1 MSSKII
7 WDFLK
12 KEGFSDFGVAGLMGN
27 LDAESALRPNN
38 LQDTYS
44 RSLGLS
50 DAEYTAKVDN
60 GTYTNFVRD
69 SAGYGL
75 AQWTYWSRKENLLNY
90 AKSKKKSIGDLE
102 MQLEFLVKELKTSY
116 KNSVYNI
123 LVNATTVQQASDVV
137 LMNFE
142 RPANAAAQK
151 SKRAAMGQVYYDKY
165 AKGVENTTMATN
177 TYKKGQKTKLSENF
191 NSLEFD
197 CHGSGCCSE
206 TIINPKL
213 VEYVQKI
220 RDHFGKSIT
229 VTSGYR
235 CPVHNKRIGGATG
248 SRHSKGDAADI
259 VVSGV
264 APREVAK
271 YAESIGIK
279 GIGLY
284 ETNADG
290 HFTHVD
296 TRDVKSFWYGQNEA
310 KRTTFGGSTPV
321 PDPSPAPTPKPSIN
335 NNVLSIGDTGE
346 DVRKLQEQL
355 VKLGYN
361 VGSKGPDGDFG
372 SKTYAAVIDFQRK
385 HNLKDDGIVGPLTEN
400 AIKEAIKNME
410 QNTATPEVE
419 EKKTFKVGD
428 TVRLVP
434 GATYVGGGSIAS
446 YIFDKKLYIREVRK
460 DGNYIISTLKTG
472 AITGMVSPEAVVDYE
487 GTAVVVQPNFEPYLV
502 KITASALN
510 VRAGAGTQYPI
521 ITQLRKNGVYTIVG
535 ENGKWGKL
543 KTSGWISLDYTK
555 KLDLNNG

>member
-102 MQLEFLVKELKTSY
+102 MQLEFLVQELKISY

-191 NSLEFD
+191 NSSEFD

-206 TIINPKL
+206 TIVNPKL

-310 KRTTFGGSTPV
+310 KRTTFGGSTPA
-321 PDPSPAPTPKPSIN
+321 PNPSPAPAPKPSVN

-346 DVRKLQEQL
+346 NVRKLQEQL

-385 HNLKDDGIVGPLTEN
+385 HNLDDDGIVGPLTEN
-400 AIKEAIKNME
+400 AIKEAIENME
-410 QNTATPEVE
+410 QNVVTPDIE
-419 EKKTFKVGD
+419 TFKIGEIAQ
-428 TVRLVP
+428 LIP
-434 GATYVGGGSIAS
+434 GATYIDGKSIPAWVINSKIYIRSEMQENNSIAFS
-446 YIFDKKLYIREVRK
+446 
-460 DGNYIISTLKTG
+460 ISKTG
-472 AITGMVSPEAVVDYE
+472 PITGVTNISNLMKYIPGENIEINS
-487 GTAVVVQPNFEPYLV
+487 NFENYV
-502 KITASALN
+502 IKVTADVLN
-510 VRAGAGTQYPI
+510 IRVGAGTNFKVI
-521 ITQLRKNGVYTIVG
+521 GQLRKFDLCTIIA
-535 ENGKWGKL
+535 EKNNWGKL
-543 KTSGWISLDYTK
+543 KNGAGWICLDYVQKLK
-555 KLDLNNG
+555 KNG

>member
-102 MQLEFLVKELKTSY
+102 MQLEFLIQELKTSY

-235 CPVHNKRIGGATG
+235 CPIHNKRIGGATG

-290 HFTHVD
+290 HFTHID

-310 KRTTFGGSTPV
+310 KRTTFGGSTPA
-321 PDPSPAPTPKPSIN
+321 PIPAPAPAPQPSIN
-335 NNVLSIGDTGE
+335 NDVLSIGDTGE
-346 DVRKLQEQL
+346 DIRELQEWL

-372 SKTYAAVIDFQRK
+372 SKT
-385 HNLKDDGIVGPLTEN
+385 
-400 AIKEAIKNME
+400 
-410 QNTATPEVE
+410 
-419 EKKTFKVGD
+419 
-428 TVRLVP
+428 
-434 GATYVGGGSIAS
+434 
-446 YIFDKKLYIREVRK
+446 
-460 DGNYIISTLKTG
+460 
-472 AITGMVSPEAVVDYE
+472 
-487 GTAVVVQPNFEPYLV
+487 
-502 KITASALN
+502 
-510 VRAGAGTQYPI
+510 
-521 ITQLRKNGVYTIVG
+521 
-535 ENGKWGKL
+535 
-543 KTSGWISLDYTK
+543 
-555 KLDLNNG
+555 

>member
-102 MQLEFLVKELKTSY
+102 MQLEFLVQELKISY

-142 RPANAAAQK
+142 RPANAVAQK

-165 AKGVENTTMATN
+165 AKGVENTTMTTN

-191 NSLEFD
+191 NSSEFD

-206 TIINPKL
+206 TIVNPKL

-310 KRTTFGGSTPV
+310 KRTTFGGSTPA
-321 PDPSPAPTPKPSIN
+321 PNPSPAPAPKPSVN

-346 DVRKLQEQL
+346 NVRKLQEQL

-385 HNLKDDGIVGPLTEN
+385 HNLDDDGIVGLLTEN
-400 AIKEAIKNME
+400 AIKEAIENME
-410 QNTATPEVE
+410 QNVVTPDIE
-419 EKKTFKVGD
+419 TFKIGEIAQ
-428 TVRLVP
+428 LIP
-434 GATYVGGGSIAS
+434 GATYIDGKSIPAWVINSKIYIRSEMQENNSIAFS
-446 YIFDKKLYIREVRK
+446 
-460 DGNYIISTLKTG
+460 ISKTG
-472 AITGMVSPEAVVDYE
+472 PITGVTNISNLMKYIPGENIEINS
-487 GTAVVVQPNFEPYLV
+487 NFENYV
-502 KITASALN
+502 IKVTADVLN
-510 VRAGAGTQYPI
+510 IRAGAGTNFKVI
-521 ITQLRKNGVYTIVG
+521 GQLRKFDLCTIIA
-535 ENGKWGKL
+535 EKNNWGKL
-543 KTSGWISLDYTK
+543 KNGAGWICLDYVQKLK
-555 KLDLNNG
+555 KNG

>member
-1 MSSKII
+1 M
-7 WDFLK
+7 
-12 KEGFSDFGVAGLMGN
+12 
-27 LDAESALRPNN
+27 
-38 LQDTYS
+38 
-44 RSLGLS
+44 
-50 DAEYTAKVDN
+50 
-60 GTYTNFVRD
+60 
-69 SAGYGL
+69 
-75 AQWTYWSRKENLLNY
+75 
-90 AKSKKKSIGDLE
+90 
-102 MQLEFLVKELKTSY
+102 KTSY

-142 RPANAAAQK
+142 KPANAAAQK

-191 NSLEFD
+191 NSSEFD

-213 VEYVQKI
+213 VEYVQQI

-235 CPVHNKRIGGATG
+235 CPTHNKRIGGATG

-264 APREVAK
+264 APAEVAK

-284 ETNADG
+284 ETSADG

-310 KRTTFGGSTPV
+310 KRTTFGGST
-321 PDPSPAPTPKPSIN
+321 SAPTPTPTPAPQPSIN
-335 NNVLSIGDTGE
+335 NDVLSIGDTGE
-346 DVRKLQEQL
+346 DVKELQEWL

-400 AIKEAIKNME
+400 AIKEAIEKME
-410 QNTATPEVE
+410 QNVVTPDIE
-419 EKKTFKVGD
+419 TFKIGEIVQ
-428 TVRLVP
+428 LIP
-434 GATYVGGGSIAS
+434 GATYIDGKSVPTWIINSKIYIRSEMQENNSIAFS
-446 YIFDKKLYIREVRK
+446 
-460 DGNYIISTLKTG
+460 ISKTG
-472 AITGMVSPEAVVDYE
+472 PITGVTHISNLMKYVPGENIEIDS
-487 GTAVVVQPNFEPYLV
+487 NFENYV
-502 KITASALN
+502 IRVTADVLN
-510 VRAGAGTQYPI
+510 IRAGAGTNFKI
-521 ITQLRKNGVYTIVG
+521 IGQLRKFDLCTIIA
-535 ENGKWGKL
+535 EKNNWGKL
-543 KTSGWISLDYTK
+543 KNGTGWIYLDYVQKLK
-555 KLDLNNG
+555 KNG

>member
-151 SKRAAMGQVYYDKY
+151 SKRAAMGQVYYNKY

-310 KRTTFGGSTPV
+310 KRTTFGGSTPA
-321 PDPSPAPTPKPSIN
+321 PDPSPAPAPKPSIN

-400 AIKEAIKNME
+400 AIKEAIENM
-410 QNTATPEVE
+410 NNI
-419 EKKTFKVGD
+419 EKKTFKIGD
-428 TVRLVP
+428 AVRLLP
-434 GATYVGGGSIAS
+434 NATFIDGKVIPTWVINS
-446 YIFDKKLYIREVRK
+446 KLYVR
-460 DGNYIISTLKTG
+460 NINENAISFSVSKTG
-472 AITGMVSPEAVVDYE
+472 AITGVTNVSN
-487 GTAVVVQPNFEPYLV
+487 VVVYTDEIPVDPNFESYIV
-502 KITASALN
+502 QITADVLN
-510 VRAGAGTQYPI
+510 VRAGAGTNHKV
-521 ITQLRKNGVYTIVG
+521 TDQLLKHGLYTIVG
-535 ENGKWGKL
+535 EQNGWGRL
-543 KTSGWISLDYTK
+543 KNGTGWISLEFTRK
-555 KLDLNNG
+555 VK

>member
-44 RSLGLS
+44 REFKLS
-50 DAEYTAKVDN
+50 DVEYTTKVDN
-60 GTYTNFVRD
+60 GTYTNFVHD
-69 SAGYGL
+69 EAGYGL

-102 MQLEFLVKELKTSY
+102 MQLEFLIKELKTSY
-116 KNSVYNI
+116 TNSVYNI
-123 LVNATTVQQASDVV
+123 LKNATSVQQASDVV

-142 RPANAAAQK
+142 RPANAA
-151 SKRAAMGQVYYDKY
+151 SKKKERATMGQVYYDKY

-321 PDPSPAPTPKPSIN
+321 PDPSPAPAPQPSIN

-410 QNTATPEVE
+410 QDVVTPDIE
-419 EKKTFKVGD
+419 TFKIGEIAQ
-428 TVRLVP
+428 LIP
-434 GATYVGGGSIAS
+434 GATYIDGKSIPAWIINSKIYIRSEMQENNSIAFS
-446 YIFDKKLYIREVRK
+446 
-460 DGNYIISTLKTG
+460 ISKTG
-472 AITGMVSPEAVVDYE
+472 PITGVTNISNLMKYIPGENIEINSTFENYVIKV
-487 GTAVVVQPNFEPYLV
+487 TADV
-502 KITASALN
+502 LN
-510 VRAGAGTQYPI
+510 IRAGAGTNFKI
-521 ITQLRKNGVYTIVG
+521 IGQLRKFDLCTIIA
-535 ENGKWGKL
+535 EKNNWGKL
-543 KTSGWISLDYTK
+543 KNGAGWICLDYVQKLK
-555 KLDLNNG
+555 KNG

>member
-102 MQLEFLVKELKTSY
+102 MQLEFLVQELKISY

-191 NSLEFD
+191 NSSEFD

-206 TIINPKL
+206 TIVNPKL

-310 KRTTFGGSTPV
+310 KRTTFGGNTPE
-321 PDPSPAPTPKPSIN
+321 PAPTPTPQPSIN
-335 NNVLSIGDTGE
+335 NDVLSIGDTGE
-346 DVRKLQEQL
+346 DVRELQEWL

-385 HNLKDDGIVGPLTEN
+385 HNLDDDGIVGPLTEN
-400 AIKEAIKNME
+400 AIKEAIENME
-410 QNTATPEVE
+410 QNVVTPDIE
-419 EKKTFKVGD
+419 TFKIGEIAQ
-428 TVRLVP
+428 LIP
-434 GATYVGGGSIAS
+434 GATYIDGKSIPAWVINSKIYIRSEMQENNSIAFS
-446 YIFDKKLYIREVRK
+446 
-460 DGNYIISTLKTG
+460 ISKTG
-472 AITGMVSPEAVVDYE
+472 PITGVTNISNLMKYIPGENIEINSTFENYVIKV
-487 GTAVVVQPNFEPYLV
+487 TADV
-502 KITASALN
+502 LN
-510 VRAGAGTQYPI
+510 IRAGAGTNFKVI
-521 ITQLRKNGVYTIVG
+521 GQLRKFDLCTIIA
-535 ENGKWGKL
+535 EKNNWGKL
-543 KTSGWISLDYTK
+543 KNGAGWICLDYVQKLK
-555 KLDLNNG
+555 KNG

>member
-102 MQLEFLVKELKTSY
+102 MQLEFLVQELKISY

-142 RPANAAAQK
+142 RPANAVAQK

-191 NSLEFD
+191 NSSEFD

-206 TIINPKL
+206 TIVNPKL

-310 KRTTFGGSTPV
+310 KRTTFGGSTPA
-321 PDPSPAPTPKPSIN
+321 PNPSPAPAPKPSVN

-346 DVRKLQEQL
+346 NVRKLQEQL

-385 HNLKDDGIVGPLTEN
+385 HNLDDDGIVGPLTEN
-400 AIKEAIKNME
+400 AIKEAIENME
-410 QNTATPEVE
+410 QNVVTPDIE
-419 EKKTFKVGD
+419 TFKIGEIAQ
-428 TVRLVP
+428 LIP
-434 GATYVGGGSIAS
+434 GATYIDGKSIPAWVINSKIYIRSEMQENNSIAFS
-446 YIFDKKLYIREVRK
+446 
-460 DGNYIISTLKTG
+460 ISKTG
-472 AITGMVSPEAVVDYE
+472 PITGVTNISNLMKYIPGENIEINS
-487 GTAVVVQPNFEPYLV
+487 NFENYV
-502 KITASALN
+502 IKVTADVLN
-510 VRAGAGTQYPI
+510 IRAGAGTNFKVI
-521 ITQLRKNGVYTIVG
+521 GQLRKFDLCTIIA
-535 ENGKWGKL
+535 EKNNWGKL
-543 KTSGWISLDYTK
+543 KNGAGWICLDYVQKLK
-555 KLDLNNG
+555 KNG

>member
-102 MQLEFLVKELKTSY
+102 MQLEFLVQELKTSY

-310 KRTTFGGSTPV
+310 KRTTFGGSTPA
-321 PDPSPAPTPKPSIN
+321 PDPSPAPAPKPSIN

-410 QNTATPEVE
+410 QNVIIPEE
-419 EKKTFKVGD
+419 EEVKLEEGMEVA
-428 TVRLVP
+428 LLN
-434 GATYVGGGSIAS
+434 GAVFTNGKSVAS
-446 YIFDKKLYIREVRK
+446 WMFNKKLYVRK
-460 DGNYIISTLKTG
+460 VNGDNITISTVKSGAVSGIVDKKWLKAWDNALVAAPG
-472 AITGMVSPEAVVDYE
+472 FDEYVV
-487 GTAVVVQPNFEPYLV
+487 T
-502 KITASALN
+502 ITADVLN
-510 VRAGAGTQYPI
+510 VRAGAGTNYKINAQVKRHQKYTI
-521 ITQLRKNGVYTIVG
+521 IDEKDGWGKMKNGT
-535 ENGKWGKL
+535 
-543 KTSGWISLDYTK
+543 GWISLEYAQK
-555 KLDLNNG
+555 A

>member
-102 MQLEFLVKELKTSY
+102 MQLEFLVQELKTSY

-151 SKRAAMGQVYYDKY
+151 SKRAAMGQVYYNKY

-191 NSLEFD
+191 NSSEFD

-264 APREVAK
+264 VPREVAK

-290 HFTHVD
+290 HFTHID

-310 KRTTFGGSTPV
+310 KRTTFGGSTP
-321 PDPSPAPTPKPSIN
+321 APTPTPTPQPSIN

-346 DVRKLQEQL
+346 DVKELQEWL
-355 VKLGYN
+355 VRLGYN

-385 HNLKDDGIVGPLTEN
+385 NNLDDDGIVGPLTKK
-400 AIKEAIKNME
+400 AIKEAVDKMDKNVIISE
-410 QNTATPEVE
+410 EEELKLEVGTE
-419 EKKTFKVGD
+419 VMLTKDAVFTSGK
-428 TVRLVP
+428 
-434 GATYVGGGSIAS
+434 SIAS
-446 YIFDKKLYIREVRK
+446 WLFGKKLYIRK
-460 DGNYIISTLKTG
+460 INGDDITISTVQSG
-472 AITGMVSPEAVVDYE
+472 AVNGIVNKKYLEKYDNSLIAAPGFDEYVVMITGDVV
-487 GTAVVVQPNFEPYLV
+487 
-502 KITASALN
+502 N
-510 VRAGAGTQYPI
+510 VRAGASTKYKVNTQVKQHQLYTI
-521 ITQLRKNGVYTIVG
+521 IDEKDGWGRLKNG
-535 ENGKWGKL
+535 
-543 KTSGWISLDYTK
+543 SGWICLDFAK
-555 KLDLNNG
+555 KIEKK

>member
-90 AKSKKKSIGDLE
+90 AKSEKKSIGDLE
-102 MQLEFLVKELKTSY
+102 MQLEFLVQELKTSY

-310 KRTTFGGSTPV
+310 KRTTFGGSTPA
-321 PDPSPAPTPKPSIN
+321 PDPSPAPAPKPSIN

-385 HNLKDDGIVGPLTEN
+385 HNLDDDGIVGPLTEN

-410 QNTATPEVE
+410 QNVVTPDIE
-419 EKKTFKVGD
+419 TFKIGEIAQ
-428 TVRLVP
+428 LIP
-434 GATYVGGGSIAS
+434 GATYIDGKSIPTWVINSKIYIRSEMQENNSIAFS
-446 YIFDKKLYIREVRK
+446 
-460 DGNYIISTLKTG
+460 ISKTG
-472 AITGMVSPEAVVDYE
+472 PITGVTNISNLMKYVPGKNIEINS
-487 GTAVVVQPNFEPYLV
+487 NFENYV
-502 KITASALN
+502 IKVTADVLN
-510 VRAGAGTQYPI
+510 IRAGAGTNFKVI
-521 ITQLRKNGVYTIVG
+521 GQLRKFDLCTIIA
-535 ENGKWGKL
+535 EKNNWGKL
-543 KTSGWISLDYTK
+543 KNGAGWICLDYVQKLK
-555 KLDLNNG
+555 KNG

>member
-50 DAEYTAKVDN
+50 DAEYTTKVDN

-102 MQLEFLVKELKTSY
+102 MQLEFLVNELKTSY

-142 RPANAAAQK
+142 RPANAAVQK

-191 NSLEFD
+191 NSSEFD

-284 ETNADG
+284 ETSADG

-310 KRTTFGGSTPV
+310 KRTTFGGSTPA
-321 PDPSPAPTPKPSIN
+321 PDPSPTPAPKPSIN

-400 AIKEAIKNME
+400 AIKEAIENME
-410 QNTATPEVE
+410 QNVVTPDIE
-419 EKKTFKVGD
+419 TFKIGEIAQ
-428 TVRLVP
+428 LIP
-434 GATYVGGGSIAS
+434 GATYIDGKGIPAWIINSKIYIRSEMQENNSIAFS
-446 YIFDKKLYIREVRK
+446 
-460 DGNYIISTLKTG
+460 ISKTG
-472 AITGMVSPEAVVDYE
+472 PITGVTNISNLMKYIPSENIE
-487 GTAVVVQPNFEPYLV
+487 INSNFENYV
-502 KITASALN
+502 IKVTADVLN
-510 VRAGAGTQYPI
+510 IRAGAGTNFKVI
-521 ITQLRKNGVYTIVG
+521 GQLRQFDLCTIIAEKN
-535 ENGKWGKL
+535 NWGKL
-543 KTSGWISLDYTK
+543 KNGTGWICLDYVQKLK
-555 KLDLNNG
+555 KNG

>member
-1 MSSKII
+1 
-7 WDFLK
+7 
-12 KEGFSDFGVAGLMGN
+12 
-27 LDAESALRPNN
+27 
-38 LQDTYS
+38 
-44 RSLGLS
+44 
-50 DAEYTAKVDN
+50 
-60 GTYTNFVRD
+60 
-69 SAGYGL
+69 
-75 AQWTYWSRKENLLNY
+75 
-90 AKSKKKSIGDLE
+90 
-102 MQLEFLVKELKTSY
+102 
-116 KNSVYNI
+116 
-123 LVNATTVQQASDVV
+123 
-137 LMNFE
+137 MNFE

-290 HFTHVD
+290 HFTHID

-335 NNVLSIGDTGE
+335 NDVLSIGDTGE
-346 DVRKLQEQL
+346 DVRELQEWL

-410 QNTATPEVE
+410 QNVVTPDIE
-419 EKKTFKVGD
+419 TFKIGEIAQ
-428 TVRLVP
+428 LIP
-434 GATYVGGGSIAS
+434 GATYIDGKSIPTWIINSKIYIRSEMQENNSIAFS
-446 YIFDKKLYIREVRK
+446 
-460 DGNYIISTLKTG
+460 ISKTG
-472 AITGMVSPEAVVDYE
+472 PITGVTNISNLMKYIPGENIEIDN
-487 GTAVVVQPNFEPYLV
+487 NFENYV
-502 KITASALN
+502 IKVTTDVLN
-510 VRAGAGTQYPI
+510 IRAGAGTNFKVI
-521 ITQLRKNGVYTIVG
+521 GQLRKFDLYTIIA
-535 ENGKWGKL
+535 EKNNWGKL
-543 KTSGWISLDYTK
+543 KNGTGWICLDYVQKLK
-555 KLDLNNG
+555 KND

>member
-1 MSSKII
+1 MSNSKII

-102 MQLEFLVKELKTSY
+102 MQLEFLVQELKTSY

-165 AKGVENTTMATN
+165 VKGVENTTMATN
-177 TYKKGQKTKLSENF
+177 IYKKGQKTKLSENF
-191 NSLEFD
+191 SSLEFD

-220 RDHFGKSIT
+220 RDHFGKPIT

-235 CPVHNKRIGGATG
+235 CPIHNKRIGGATG

-259 VVSGV
+259 VVQGV
-264 APREVAK
+264 TPREVAQ

-284 ETNADG
+284 ETSADG
-290 HFTHVD
+290 YFTHVD
-296 TRDVKSFWYGQNEA
+296 TRDTKSFWYGQREA
-310 KRTTFGGSTPV
+310 KRTTFGGGSSVT
-321 PDPSPAPTPKPSIN
+321 PTPTPQPPIN
-335 NNVLSIGDTGE
+335 NDVLSIGDIGE
-346 DVRKLQEQL
+346 EVKELQEWL

-361 VGSKGPDGDFG
+361 VGPKGPDGDFG
-372 SKTYAAVIDFQRK
+372 SKTYAAVVDFQRK
-385 HNLKDDGIVGPLTEN
+385 HNLTDDGIVGPLTKK
-400 AIKEAIKNME
+400 AIKEAVNKMNENGIIV
-410 QNTATPEVE
+410 PE
-419 EKKTFKVGD
+419 EKLEIEIGMEVMLTNDAIFTNGK
-428 TVRLVP
+428 
-434 GATYVGGGSIAS
+434 SIAS
-446 YIFDKKLYIREVRK
+446 WMFNKKLYVRK
-460 DGNYIISTLKTG
+460 INGDDITISTVKTG
-472 AITGMVSPEAVVDYE
+472 PISGVVNKKYLKKYDSELVAAPGFEAYVVAITGDVV
-487 GTAVVVQPNFEPYLV
+487 
-502 KITASALN
+502 N
-510 VRAGAGTQYPI
+510 VRAGAGTNYKVNTQVRQNQLYTI
-521 ITQLRKNGVYTIVG
+521 IDEKDGWGRLKNG
-535 ENGKWGKL
+535 
-543 KTSGWISLDYTK
+543 SGWISLEFTRKIEAK
-555 KLDLNNG
+555 K

>member
-1 MSSKII
+1 MSNSKII

-60 GTYTNFVRD
+60 GIYTNFVRD

-102 MQLEFLVKELKTSY
+102 MQLEFLVQELKTSY

-165 AKGVENTTMATN
+165 VKGVENTTMATN

-191 NSLEFD
+191 SSLEFD

-235 CPVHNKRIGGATG
+235 CPIHNKRIGGATG

-259 VVSGV
+259 VVQGV
-264 APREVAK
+264 TPREVAK

-284 ETNADG
+284 ETSADG
-290 HFTHVD
+290 YFTHID
-296 TRDVKSFWYGQNEA
+296 TRDKKSFWYGQKEA
-310 KRTTFGGSTPV
+310 PRTTFGGGSSVTPT
-321 PDPSPAPTPKPSIN
+321 PAPQSD
-335 NNVLSIGDTGE
+335 LLRFGSEGD
-346 DVRKLQEQL
+346 DVKELQENL
-355 VKLGYN
+355 IKLGYDL
-361 VGSKGPDGDFG
+361 GKSGADGDFG
-372 SKTYAAVIDFQRK
+372 TKTLVAVKDFQEK
-385 HNLKDDGIVGPLTEN
+385 HNLTVDGIVGSATKK
-400 AIKEAIKNME
+400 AIKEAINKMSENAIIVPEEELEIEAGME
-410 QNTATPEVE
+410 VMLTNDAIFTNG
-419 EKKTFKVGD
+419 K
-428 TVRLVP
+428 
-434 GATYVGGGSIAS
+434 SIAS
-446 YIFDKKLYIREVRK
+446 WMFNKKLYVRK
-460 DGNYIISTLKTG
+460 INGDDITISTVKTG
-472 AITGMVSPEAVVDYE
+472 PISGVVNKKYLKKYDSELVAAPGFEPYVVAITGDVV
-487 GTAVVVQPNFEPYLV
+487 
-502 KITASALN
+502 N
-510 VRAGAGTQYPI
+510 VRAGAGTNYKVNTQVKQNQLYTI
-521 ITQLRKNGVYTIVG
+521 IDEKDGWGRLKNG
-535 ENGKWGKL
+535 
-543 KTSGWISLDYTK
+543 SGWISLEFTRKIEAK
-555 KLDLNNG
+555 K

>member
-1 MSSKII
+1 M
-7 WDFLK
+7 
-12 KEGFSDFGVAGLMGN
+12 
-27 LDAESALRPNN
+27 
-38 LQDTYS
+38 
-44 RSLGLS
+44 
-50 DAEYTAKVDN
+50 
-60 GTYTNFVRD
+60 
-69 SAGYGL
+69 
-75 AQWTYWSRKENLLNY
+75 
-90 AKSKKKSIGDLE
+90 
-102 MQLEFLVKELKTSY
+102 KTSY

-165 AKGVENTTMATN
+165 VKGVENTTMATN

-310 KRTTFGGSTPV
+310 KRTTFGGITPA
-321 PDPSPAPTPKPSIN
+321 PIPAPTPAPQPSIN
-335 NNVLSIGDTGE
+335 NDVLSIGDTGE
-346 DVRKLQEQL
+346 DVRELQEWL

-385 HNLKDDGIVGPLTEN
+385 NDLDDDGIVGPLTKK
-400 AIKEAIKNME
+400 AIKEAVDKMNENVII
-410 QNTATPEVE
+410 PEE
-419 EKKTFKVGD
+419 EELK
-428 TVRLVP
+428 LEP
-434 GATYVGGGSIAS
+434 GTEVMLTKDAVFTNGKSIAS
-446 YIFDKKLYIREVRK
+446 WLFNKKLYVRK
-460 DGNYIISTLKTG
+460 INGDNVIISTVQSGAVSGIVDKKYLKKYNDSLIAAPG
-472 AITGMVSPEAVVDYE
+472 FEEYVIMITGDVV
-487 GTAVVVQPNFEPYLV
+487 
-502 KITASALN
+502 N
-510 VRAGAGTQYPI
+510 VRAGASTKYKVNTQVKQNQLYTI
-521 ITQLRKNGVYTIVG
+521 IDEKDGWGRLKNG
-535 ENGKWGKL
+535 
-543 KTSGWISLDYTK
+543 SGWICLDFTK
-555 KLDLNNG
+555 KIEKK

>member
-60 GTYTNFVRD
+60 GTYTNFVHD

-102 MQLEFLVKELKTSY
+102 MQLEFLVQELKTSY

-259 VVSGV
+259 VVTGV

-284 ETNADG
+284 ETSADG

-310 KRTTFGGSTPV
+310 KRTTFGGSTPA
-321 PDPSPAPTPKPSIN
+321 PDPSPAPAPQPSIN
-335 NNVLSIGDTGE
+335 NDVLSIGDTGE
-346 DVRKLQEQL
+346 DVRELQEWL

-385 HNLKDDGIVGPLTEN
+385 HNLKDDGIVGPLTKN
-400 AIKEAIKNME
+400 AIKEAIDMMDENVII
-410 QNTATPEVE
+410 PEE
-419 EKKTFKVGD
+419 EELKLEVGAEVMLTKD
-428 TVRLVP
+428 AVFTNGKSV
-434 GATYVGGGSIAS
+434 AS
-446 YIFDKKLYIREVRK
+446 WLFNKKLYVRK
-460 DGNYIISTLKTG
+460 INGDNVTVSTVQSG
-472 AITGMVSPEAVVDYE
+472 AISGIVDKKYLKKYNDSLIAAPSFEEYVIMITGDVV
-487 GTAVVVQPNFEPYLV
+487 
-502 KITASALN
+502 N
-510 VRAGAGTQYPI
+510 VRAGAGTKYKVNTQVKQHQLYTI
-521 ITQLRKNGVYTIVG
+521 IDEKDGWGRLKNG
-535 ENGKWGKL
+535 
-543 KTSGWISLDYTK
+543 SGWICLDFAK
-555 KLDLNNG
+555 KIEKK

>member
-50 DAEYTAKVDN
+50 DTEYTAKVDN

-90 AKSKKKSIGDLE
+90 AKSEKKSIGDLE
-102 MQLEFLVKELKTSY
+102 MQLEFLVQELKTSY

-259 VVSGV
+259 VVTGV

-284 ETNADG
+284 ETSADG

-310 KRTTFGGSTPV
+310 KRTTFGGSTPA
-321 PDPSPAPTPKPSIN
+321 PDPSPAPAPQPSIN
-335 NNVLSIGDTGE
+335 NDVLSIGDTGE
-346 DVRKLQEQL
+346 DVRELQEWL
-355 VKLGYN
+355 VRLGYN

-385 HNLKDDGIVGPLTEN
+385 HNLKDDGIVGPLTKN
-400 AIKEAIKNME
+400 AIKEAIDMMDENVII
-410 QNTATPEVE
+410 PEE
-419 EKKTFKVGD
+419 EELKLEVGAEVMLTKD
-428 TVRLVP
+428 AVFTNGKSV
-434 GATYVGGGSIAS
+434 AS
-446 YIFDKKLYIREVRK
+446 WLFNKKLYVRK
-460 DGNYIISTLKTG
+460 INGDNVTVSTVQSG
-472 AITGMVSPEAVVDYE
+472 AISGIVDKKYLKKYNDSLIAAPGFEEYVIMITGDVV
-487 GTAVVVQPNFEPYLV
+487 
-502 KITASALN
+502 N
-510 VRAGAGTQYPI
+510 VRAGVGTKYKVNTQVKQNQLYTI
-521 ITQLRKNGVYTIVG
+521 IDEKDGWGRLKNG
-535 ENGKWGKL
+535 
-543 KTSGWISLDYTK
+543 SGWICLDFAK
-555 KLDLNNG
+555 KIEKK

>member
-1 MSSKII
+1 M
-7 WDFLK
+7 
-12 KEGFSDFGVAGLMGN
+12 
-27 LDAESALRPNN
+27 
-38 LQDTYS
+38 
-44 RSLGLS
+44 
-50 DAEYTAKVDN
+50 
-60 GTYTNFVRD
+60 
-69 SAGYGL
+69 
-75 AQWTYWSRKENLLNY
+75 
-90 AKSKKKSIGDLE
+90 
-102 MQLEFLVKELKTSY
+102 KTSY

-310 KRTTFGGSTPV
+310 KRTTFGGSTPA

-410 QNTATPEVE
+410 QNTTTPEVKVFKNGDAIRILPGSKYATGADIPNWVINSKLYARSE
-419 EKKTFKVGD
+419 ADANDTIAFSVSKTGPI
-428 TVRLVP
+428 TGR
-434 GATYVGGGSIAS
+434 TNIANVMEYTAEAPVDPEFVS
-446 YIFDKKLYIREVRK
+446 YI
-460 DGNYIISTLKTG
+460 
-472 AITGMVSPEAVVDYE
+472 
-487 GTAVVVQPNFEPYLV
+487 VQ
-502 KITASALN
+502 ITADVLN
-510 VRAGAGTQYPI
+510 VRAGAGTNFKV
-521 ITQLRKNGVYTIVG
+521 TSQLYRHSLQTIVAEKDGWGRLKNGT
-535 ENGKWGKL
+535 
-543 KTSGWISLDYTK
+543 GWISLKYTK
-555 KLDLNNG
+555 KVK

>member
-50 DAEYTAKVDN
+50 DAEYTTKVDN

-90 AKSKKKSIGDLE
+90 AKSKNKSIGDLE

-191 NSLEFD
+191 NSSEFD

-290 HFTHVD
+290 HFTHID

-310 KRTTFGGSTPV
+310 KRTTFGGSTPA

-410 QNTATPEVE
+410 QNVIIPEE
-419 EKKTFKVGD
+419 EEVKLEEGMEVA
-428 TVRLVP
+428 LLN
-434 GATYVGGGSIAS
+434 GAVFTNGKSVAS
-446 YIFDKKLYIREVRK
+446 WMFNKKLYVRK
-460 DGNYIISTLKTG
+460 VNGDNITISTVKSGAVSGIVDKKWLKAWDNALVAAPG
-472 AITGMVSPEAVVDYE
+472 FDEYVV
-487 GTAVVVQPNFEPYLV
+487 T
-502 KITASALN
+502 ITADVLN
-510 VRAGAGTQYPI
+510 VRAGAGTNYKINAQVKRHQKYTI
-521 ITQLRKNGVYTIVG
+521 IDEKDGWGKMKNGT
-535 ENGKWGKL
+535 
-543 KTSGWISLDYTK
+543 GWISLEYAQK
-555 KLDLNNG
+555 A

>member
-102 MQLEFLVKELKTSY
+102 MQLEFLVQELKISY

-191 NSLEFD
+191 NSSEFD

-206 TIINPKL
+206 TIVNPKL

-310 KRTTFGGSTPV
+310 KRTTFGGSTPA
-321 PDPSPAPTPKPSIN
+321 PNPSPAPAPKPSVN

-346 DVRKLQEQL
+346 NVKKLQEQL

-385 HNLKDDGIVGPLTEN
+385 HNLDDDGIVRPLTEN
-400 AIKEAIKNME
+400 AIKEAIENME
-410 QNTATPEVE
+410 QNVVTPDIE
-419 EKKTFKVGD
+419 TFKIGEIAQ
-428 TVRLVP
+428 LIP
-434 GATYVGGGSIAS
+434 GATYIDGKSIPAWIINSKIYIRSEIQENNSIAFS
-446 YIFDKKLYIREVRK
+446 
-460 DGNYIISTLKTG
+460 ISKTG
-472 AITGMVSPEAVVDYE
+472 PITGVTNISNLMKYIPGENIEINSTFENYVIKV
-487 GTAVVVQPNFEPYLV
+487 TADV
-502 KITASALN
+502 LN
-510 VRAGAGTQYPI
+510 IRAGAGTNFKVI
-521 ITQLRKNGVYTIVG
+521 GQLRKFDLCTIIA
-535 ENGKWGKL
+535 EKNNWGKL
-543 KTSGWISLDYTK
+543 KNGAGWICLDYVQKLK
-555 KLDLNNG
+555 KNG

>member
-1 MSSKII
+1 M
-7 WDFLK
+7 
-12 KEGFSDFGVAGLMGN
+12 
-27 LDAESALRPNN
+27 
-38 LQDTYS
+38 
-44 RSLGLS
+44 
-50 DAEYTAKVDN
+50 
-60 GTYTNFVRD
+60 
-69 SAGYGL
+69 
-75 AQWTYWSRKENLLNY
+75 
-90 AKSKKKSIGDLE
+90 
-102 MQLEFLVKELKTSY
+102 KTSY

-165 AKGVENTTMATN
+165 AKGVENTIMATN

-206 TIINPKL
+206 TVINPKL

-310 KRTTFGGSTPV
+310 KRTTFGGSTPA
-321 PDPSPAPTPKPSIN
+321 PDPSPAPAPKPSIN

-385 HNLKDDGIVGPLTEN
+385 HNLDDDGIVGPLTEN
-400 AIKEAIKNME
+400 TIKEAIKNME
-410 QNTATPEVE
+410 QNVVTPDIE
-419 EKKTFKVGD
+419 TFKIGEIAQ
-428 TVRLVP
+428 LIP
-434 GATYVGGGSIAS
+434 GATYIDGKSIPTWVINSKIYIRSEMQENNSIAFS
-446 YIFDKKLYIREVRK
+446 
-460 DGNYIISTLKTG
+460 ISKTG
-472 AITGMVSPEAVVDYE
+472 PITGVTNISNLMKYVPGKNIEINS
-487 GTAVVVQPNFEPYLV
+487 NFENYV
-502 KITASALN
+502 IKVTADVLN
-510 VRAGAGTQYPI
+510 IRAGAGTNFKVI
-521 ITQLRKNGVYTIVG
+521 GQLRKFDLCTIIA
-535 ENGKWGKL
+535 EKNNWGKL
-543 KTSGWISLDYTK
+543 KNGAGWICLDYVQKLK
-555 KLDLNNG
+555 KNG

>member
-1 MSSKII
+1 M
-7 WDFLK
+7 
-12 KEGFSDFGVAGLMGN
+12 
-27 LDAESALRPNN
+27 
-38 LQDTYS
+38 
-44 RSLGLS
+44 
-50 DAEYTAKVDN
+50 
-60 GTYTNFVRD
+60 
-69 SAGYGL
+69 
-75 AQWTYWSRKENLLNY
+75 
-90 AKSKKKSIGDLE
+90 
-102 MQLEFLVKELKTSY
+102 KTSY

-123 LVNATTVQQASDVV
+123 LVNATTIQQASDVV

-264 APREVAK
+264 APKEVAK

-284 ETNADG
+284 ETDADG

-310 KRTTFGGSTPV
+310 KRTTFGGSTPA
-321 PDPSPAPTPKPSIN
+321 PDPSPAPAPKPSIN

-400 AIKEAIKNME
+400 AIKEAINKMSQNVIIPEEDLKLEIGME
-410 QNTATPEVE
+410 VALLN
-419 EKKTFKVGD
+419 
-428 TVRLVP
+428 
-434 GATYVGGGSIAS
+434 GAVFTNGKSIAS
-446 YIFDKKLYIREVRK
+446 WMFGKKLFVRK
-460 DGNYIISTLKTG
+460 INGSDITISTVKTG
-472 AITGMVSPEAVVDYE
+472 AVSGIVNKQWLKEWNSELEAAPGFEAYVVAVTGDVV
-487 GTAVVVQPNFEPYLV
+487 
-502 KITASALN
+502 N
-510 VRAGAGTQYPI
+510 VRAGAGTNYKINTQVKQNQLYTI
-521 ITQLRKNGVYTIVG
+521 IDEKDGWGKMKNG
-535 ENGKWGKL
+535 
-543 KTSGWISLDYTK
+543 SGWISLDYVRKIEMK
-555 KLDLNNG
+555 K

>member
-102 MQLEFLVKELKTSY
+102 MQLEFLVQELKTSY

-235 CPVHNKRIGGATG
+235 CPTHNKRIGGATG

-264 APREVAK
+264 APKEVAK

-290 HFTHVD
+290 HFTHID
-296 TRDVKSFWYGQNEA
+296 TRDVKSFWYGQNES
-310 KRTTFGGSTPV
+310 KRTTFGGSTPT
-321 PDPSPAPTPKPSIN
+321 PDPSPAPQPSIN
-335 NNVLSIGDTGE
+335 NDVLSIGDTGE
-346 DVRKLQEQL
+346 DVRELQEWL

-372 SKTYAAVIDFQRK
+372 SKTYAAIIDFQRK
-385 HNLKDDGIVGPLTEN
+385 HNLKDDGIVGPLTKK
-400 AIKEAIKNME
+400 AIKEAIDMMDENVII
-410 QNTATPEVE
+410 PEVE
-419 EKKTFKVGD
+419 ELKLEVGTEVMLTKD
-428 TVRLVP
+428 AVFTNGKSV
-434 GATYVGGGSIAS
+434 AS
-446 YIFDKKLYIREVRK
+446 WLFGKKLYVRK
-460 DGNYIISTLKTG
+460 INGDNITVSTVQSGAVSGIVDKKYLKEYDSTLIAAPG
-472 AITGMVSPEAVVDYE
+472 FDEYVVMITGDVV
-487 GTAVVVQPNFEPYLV
+487 
-502 KITASALN
+502 N
-510 VRAGAGTQYPI
+510 VRAGAGTNYKAT
-521 ITQLRKNGVYTIVG
+521 TQVKQNQLYTIVDEKDG
-535 ENGKWGKL
+535 WGRLKNG
-543 KTSGWISLDYTK
+543 SGWICLDFAK
-555 KLDLNNG
+555 KIEKK

>member
-1 MSSKII
+1 M
-7 WDFLK
+7 
-12 KEGFSDFGVAGLMGN
+12 
-27 LDAESALRPNN
+27 
-38 LQDTYS
+38 
-44 RSLGLS
+44 
-50 DAEYTAKVDN
+50 
-60 GTYTNFVRD
+60 
-69 SAGYGL
+69 
-75 AQWTYWSRKENLLNY
+75 
-90 AKSKKKSIGDLE
+90 
-102 MQLEFLVKELKTSY
+102 KTSY

-151 SKRAAMGQVYYDKY
+151 SKRAAMGQVYYNKY

-191 NSLEFD
+191 NSSEFD

-310 KRTTFGGSTPV
+310 KRTTFGGSTPAPV
-321 PDPSPAPTPKPSIN
+321 PSPAPAPKPSIN

-410 QNTATPEVE
+410 QNVIIPEE
-419 EKKTFKVGD
+419 EEVKLEEGMEVA
-428 TVRLVP
+428 LLN
-434 GATYVGGGSIAS
+434 GAVFTNGKSVAS
-446 YIFDKKLYIREVRK
+446 WMFNKKLYVRK
-460 DGNYIISTLKTG
+460 VNGDNITISTVKSGAVSGIVDKKWLKAWDNALVAAPG
-472 AITGMVSPEAVVDYE
+472 FDEYVV
-487 GTAVVVQPNFEPYLV
+487 T
-502 KITASALN
+502 ITADVLN
-510 VRAGAGTQYPI
+510 VRAGAGTNYKINAQVKRHQKYTI
-521 ITQLRKNGVYTIVG
+521 IDEKDGWGKMKNGT
-535 ENGKWGKL
+535 
-543 KTSGWISLDYTK
+543 GWISLEYA
-555 KLDLNNG
+555 

>member
-1 MSSKII
+1 MSSRII

-44 RSLGLS
+44 REFKLS
-50 DAEYTAKVDN
+50 DVEYTTKVDN
-60 GTYTNFVRD
+60 GTYTNFVHD
-69 SAGYGL
+69 EAGYGL

-102 MQLEFLVKELKTSY
+102 MQLEFLIKELKTSY
-116 KNSVYNI
+116 TNSVYNI
-123 LVNATTVQQASDVV
+123 LKNATSVQQASDVV

-142 RPANAAAQK
+142 RPANAA
-151 SKRAAMGQVYYDKY
+151 SKKKERADMGQRYYDKFV
-165 AKGVENTTMATN
+165 KGVENTTMATN

-310 KRTTFGGSTPV
+310 KRTTFGGSTPA
-321 PDPSPAPTPKPSIN
+321 PDPSPAPAPKPSIN

-346 DVRKLQEQL
+346 DVKKLQEQL

-400 AIKEAIKNME
+400 AIKEAIENME
-410 QNTATPEVE
+410 QNIVTPEVKAFKNGDAIRILPSSKYTTGADIPNWIINSKLYARSE
-419 EKKTFKVGD
+419 ADANDTIAFSISKTGPI
-428 TVRLVP
+428 TGR
-434 GATYVGGGSIAS
+434 TNIANVIEYTAEAPVDPDFVS
-446 YIFDKKLYIREVRK
+446 YI
-460 DGNYIISTLKTG
+460 
-472 AITGMVSPEAVVDYE
+472 
-487 GTAVVVQPNFEPYLV
+487 VQ
-502 KITASALN
+502 ITADVLN
-510 VRAGAGTQYPI
+510 VRAGADTSFKV
-521 ITQLRKNGVYTIVG
+521 TSQLYRHSLQTIVAEKDGWGRLKNGT
-535 ENGKWGKL
+535 
-543 KTSGWISLDYTK
+543 GWISLKYTK
-555 KLDLNNG
+555 KVK

>member
-50 DAEYTAKVDN
+50 DTEYTAKVDN

-102 MQLEFLVKELKTSY
+102 MQLEFLVQELKTSY

-151 SKRAAMGQVYYDKY
+151 SKRAAIGQVYYDKY

-191 NSLEFD
+191 NSSEFD

-213 VEYVQKI
+213 VEYVQQI

-235 CPVHNKRIGGATG
+235 CPTHNKSVGGATG

-284 ETNADG
+284 ETSADG

-310 KRTTFGGSTPV
+310 KRTTFGGSTP
-321 PDPSPAPTPKPSIN
+321 APTPTPAPQPSIN
-335 NNVLSIGDTGE
+335 NDVLSIGDTGE
-346 DVRKLQEQL
+346 DVRELQEWL

-385 HNLKDDGIVGPLTEN
+385 HNLKDDGIVGPLTKN
-400 AIKEAIKNME
+400 AIKEAIDMMDENVIV
-410 QNTATPEVE
+410 PEVE
-419 EKKTFKVGD
+419 ELKLEVGAEVMLTKD
-428 TVRLVP
+428 AVFTNGKSV
-434 GATYVGGGSIAS
+434 AS
-446 YIFDKKLYIREVRK
+446 WLFGKKLYVRK
-460 DGNYIISTLKTG
+460 VNGDNVTVSTVQSGAVSGVVDKKYLKKYDSALVAAPG
-472 AITGMVSPEAVVDYE
+472 FDEYVVMITGDVV
-487 GTAVVVQPNFEPYLV
+487 
-502 KITASALN
+502 N
-510 VRAGAGTQYPI
+510 VRAGAGIKFKATTQVKQH
-521 ITQLRKNGVYTIVG
+521 QLYTIIDEKDG
-535 ENGKWGKL
+535 WGKL
-543 KTSGWISLDYTK
+543 KNGSGWICLDFAQKIEK
-555 KLDLNNG
+555 K

>member
-7 WDFLK
+7 WNFLK

-102 MQLEFLVKELKTSY
+102 MQLEFLVQELKISY

-142 RPANAAAQK
+142 RSANAAAQK

-191 NSLEFD
+191 NSSEFD

-206 TIINPKL
+206 TIVNPKL

-310 KRTTFGGSTPV
+310 KRTTFGGSTPA
-321 PDPSPAPTPKPSIN
+321 PNPSPAPAPKPSVN

-346 DVRKLQEQL
+346 NVRKLQEQL

-385 HNLKDDGIVGPLTEN
+385 HNLDDDGIVGPLTEN
-400 AIKEAIKNME
+400 AIKEAIENME
-410 QNTATPEVE
+410 QNVVTPDIE
-419 EKKTFKVGD
+419 TFKIGEIAQ
-428 TVRLVP
+428 LIP
-434 GATYVGGGSIAS
+434 GATYIDGKSIPAWVINSKIYIRSEMQENNSIAFS
-446 YIFDKKLYIREVRK
+446 
-460 DGNYIISTLKTG
+460 ISKTG
-472 AITGMVSPEAVVDYE
+472 PITGVTNISNLMKYIPGENIEINS
-487 GTAVVVQPNFEPYLV
+487 NFENYV
-502 KITASALN
+502 IKVTANVLN
-510 VRAGAGTQYPI
+510 IRAGAGTNFKVI
-521 ITQLRKNGVYTIVG
+521 GQLRKFDLCTIIA
-535 ENGKWGKL
+535 EKNNWGKL
-543 KTSGWISLDYTK
+543 KNGAGWICLDYVQKLK
-555 KLDLNNG
+555 KNG